1 MNREPSSLARE
12 RGGSSLAAA
21 TLALLWCLGL
31 FARGYWTPDEPREAA
46 LASSMVAQLQPL
58 PVLAGHVFAEKPPLT
73 YWLAGLAQRAF
84 GMGPAV
90 ARLPQLGYAIV
101 AFLAVLS
108 LARRLLAAG
117 QPRRSTDPMASSAKA
132 AARSAAWVAAML
144 FACGALVCQ
153 VQVWLDTDALLLAG
167 VCLAL
172 EGMYA
177 GLAVD
182 AGSAGAGV
190 GANAAAL
197 QARRARLRGYL
208 RMHLG
213 LALAFFAKNFAAWLV
228 PALAFLCFIAWE
240 RRWRELWCWEFHVG
254 GLLLAGA
261 ILAWVSAVAAQPDGA
276 HSLRVLFWNNL
287 LGRALPLADAAGE
300 TYSSGHPNSPGK
312 YLLELP
318 LYLLPWCFIA
328 AAALRAAWRAVRAGG
343 AVPANGAAT
352 AAGRGGATAAPT
364 ATRSAWRFAACAAL
378 PGLVVLSLAATAR
391 GIYAAP
397 CMAGFALLAGL
408 WAADGSAADGAAVA
422 GAEVGTRR
430 WPLRATA
437 VLIGVLAMLVLA
449 LTVALQ
455 WTEERASWPVFVMSA
470 CACALAIG
478 WALRARAH
486 DDARSR
492 ELLRLATAWCLLFS
506 LGALAL
512 LGAVNRTQ
520 DIVALATRVAQSAA
534 PGPMLLWNPDETTL
548 AWAQLYLPAGS
559 WSALDAGKDDSAAK
573 LSQQLRSAPATVVVS
588 LLPGR
593 GWSYAKWR
601 EYLRPHTVTA
611 SLSMIPLSQAAREP
625 TLVAAQLSV
634 TTRIERPGGR
644 GYLLWRRHV
653 GAPGDAAP

>member
-1 MNREPSSLARE
+1 MAAGRSNVA
-12 RGGSSLAAA
+12 LAAA
-21 TLALLWCLGL
+21 TLLLLWCVGL

-58 PVLAGHVFAEKPPLT
+58 PVLAGHAFAEKPPLT

-90 ARLPQLGYAIV
+90 ARLPQLGYAVV
-101 AFLAVLS
+101 AFLAMLS
-108 LARRLLAAG
+108 LARRLLATG
-117 QPRRSTDPMASSAKA
+117 RPRRSTDPMASSARA

-182 AGSAGAGV
+182 AGGAAAAAGAD
-190 GANAAAL
+190 A

-228 PALAFLCFIAWE
+228 PVLAFLCFIAWE
-240 RRWRELWCWEFHVG
+240 RRWRELWRWEFHVG

-300 TYSSGHPNSPGK
+300 TYSSGHSNSPGK

-328 AAALRAAWRAVRAGG
+328 AAALQAAWRAVRVGG
-343 AVPANGAAT
+343 AGAG
-352 AAGRGGATAAPT
+352 AGAGVNAYGA
-364 ATRSAWRFAACAAL
+364 RSAWRFAACVAL
-378 PGLVVLSLAATAR
+378 PGLLVLSLAATAR

-408 WAADGSAADGAAVA
+408 WAAGGGEAG
-422 GAEVGTRR
+422 GAEVGGVEARTWR

-437 VLIGVLAMLVLA
+437 VLIGLLATLVLTA
-449 LTVALQ
+449 TVALQ
-455 WTEERASWPVFVMSA
+455 WTAERASWPVFIVSA
-470 CACALAIG
+470 SACALALG
-478 WALRARAH
+478 WSLRPRQPQRAGAAARAQ
-486 DDARSR
+486 
-492 ELLRLATAWCLLFS
+492 ELLRLATAWCLLLS

-559 WSALDAGKDDSAAK
+559 WSALDAGRSDSAAQ
-573 LSQQLRSAPATVVVS
+573 LAQRLRSAPATVVVS
-588 LLPGR
+588 LLPGH

-601 EYLRPHTVTA
+601 EYLRPHAVTA
-611 SLSMIPLSQAAREP
+611 SLSMIPLSQAARDP
-625 TLVAAQLSV
+625 ALAAARLSV

-644 GYLLWRRHV
+644 GYLLWRLR
-653 GAPGDAAP
+653 